1 MQLQSFLFIKCMYVC
16 MCLGEGGGSARKQ
29 SALVIV
35 QMAVQLT
42 AQVTLIVYY
51 NVDYSD
57 FRAEGRSGGRNTAI
71 YNLLQIAIFFLVTV
85 SNDHSNIFMKMGLK
99 GF

>member
-1 MQLQSFLFIKCMYVC
+1 MYVC
-16 MCLGEGGGSARKQ
+16 VWERGGSARKQ

-35 QMAVQLT
+35 QMAVQLM